1 MLNISKQEF
10 FCHRKSFGDN
20 ENLMVN
26 SLISDKNSCPIYQ
39 EKQVS
44 FLIDILITSLKFKIC
59 VY

>member
-10 FCHRKSFGDN
+10 FCHRKPFGDN

-26 SLISDKNSCPIYQ
+26 SLISDKNSCHISQ

-44 FLIDILITSLKFKIC
+44 LLIAILITSLKFKIC